1 MFIMVNGSRGWEVI
15 KQPKATFRLQKNFKL
30 INIITFVL
38 FGKYCLIVDQLD
50 LKDSS
55 RDFQLNYVISY
66 FFIYIYYFMYGS
78 KDWCD
83 RESKKTLTFRVYLNK
98 APRISKLKQKC
109 SSFMVGGG
117 RVLLDTDENGTDI
130 FRPYSRPNPFRGVL
144 IRPYSSPDI

>member
-1 MFIMVNGSRGWEVI
+1 VI

-78 KDWCD
+78 KD
-83 RESKKTLTFRVYLNK
+83 
-98 APRISKLKQKC
+98 
-109 SSFMVGGG
+109 
-117 RVLLDTDENGTDI
+117 
-130 FRPYSRPNPFRGVL
+130 
-144 IRPYSSPDI
+144 